1 MEASTKLIN
10 KNGLLISLKDFIK
23 DSRQN
28 IETKAISINSILKSM
43 REENEKLILKSKLTK
58 YHIIL
63 FSYKLL

>member
-1 MEASTKLIN
+1 MEATTKLTN

-43 REENEKLILKSKLTK
+43 REENEKLILKSN
-58 YHIIL
+58 
-63 FSYKLL
+63 